1 MCATSSWRAAIR
13 SNSPRNNTARHPA
26 LANAQWRRVVLQVRA
41 TLHALAADLPPR
53 AIKIGM
59 LGGEASVLEVGAFLA
74 AAEAATEEAGGAE
87 GAAAGAYAA
96 RPFAASPSVVCDP
109 VLVSSSGARLLS
121 EEGLAALRSSVLPRC
136 RLLTPNLAEAE
147 ALLER
152 RITTAAEAEAAAVE
166 LRRRAGCGA
175 VLLKG
180 GHAAYFAAQGEGA
193 AGGGRSPPP
202 AMDVLVDGEAPPV
215 WRERSPQRRAARR
228 LDAGG
233 RARSLPNRL
242 SCARVG
248 ATEAAGGGCHG
259 TGCVLSTAIAAM
271 LAHGHPLVDSVV
283 LAKAYVTQ
291 GMASAAAVG
300 AGPAPVAHT
309 GWPSSPSSMPVLS
322 RSAAAAAAPPRFARC
337 DGDAARGLYPVL
349 DSKESVAA
357 AVAAGARDVQL
368 RIKGAGAARVASE
381 VRGAQAACAAAGAR
395 LWVNDYGR
403 IAVSEGAYGV
413 HLGREGAL
421 AEAAPRAS
429 PKALTRGVA
438 ARRRRQEDLAALT
451 DSEAGMEE
459 LRALSDAGVRLGVS
473 THTFAELAAALAV
486 GPSYVALG
494 PVFATTS
501 KRVVA
506 AAAGPAAAGPAVAAG
521 EAPSREVEPKGLAGV
536 AHWRALLPGDVPL
549 VAIGGISLDAA
560 PSVLGAGAQG
570 LAVIGAL
577 TGAPDLGAAVRA
589 WLPLWRAGPRDERAR
604 ADGTL

>member
-1 MCATSSWRAAIR
+1 MYALLSLPAIVGTSADVGRPIVWSIAGSDSGGGAGVQADLLTCH
-13 SNSPRNNTARHPA
+13 SLGAHGCTVVTALTAQNSVGVRHVE
-26 LANAQWRRVVLQVRA
+26 LASGDSVRA

-215 WRERSPQRRAARR
+215 W
-228 LDAGG
+228 
-233 RARSLPNRL
+233 L

-413 HLGREGAL
+413 HLG
-421 AEAAPRAS
+421 
-429 PKALTRGVA
+429 
-438 ARRRRQEDLAALT
+438 QEDLAALT

>member
-1 MCATSSWRAAIR
+1 M
-13 SNSPRNNTARHPA
+13 
-26 LANAQWRRVVLQVRA
+26 
-41 TLHALAADLPPR
+41 
-53 AIKIGM
+53 
-59 LGGEASVLEVGAFLA
+59 
-74 AAEAATEEAGGAE
+74 
-87 GAAAGAYAA
+87 
-96 RPFAASPSVVCDP
+96 
-109 VLVSSSGARLLS
+109 
-121 EEGLAALRSSVLPRC
+121 
-136 RLLTPNLAEAE
+136 
-147 ALLER
+147 
-152 RITTAAEAEAAAVE
+152 
-166 LRRRAGCGA
+166 
-175 VLLKG
+175 
-180 GHAAYFAAQGEGA
+180 
-193 AGGGRSPPP
+193 
-202 AMDVLVDGEAPPV
+202 
-215 WRERSPQRRAARR
+215 
-228 LDAGG
+228 
-233 RARSLPNRL
+233 
-242 SCARVG
+242 
-248 ATEAAGGGCHG
+248 
-259 TGCVLSTAIAAM
+259 
-271 LAHGHPLVDSVV
+271 
-283 LAKAYVTQ
+283 
-291 GMASAAAVG
+291 
-300 AGPAPVAHT
+300 
-309 GWPSSPSSMPVLS
+309 
-322 RSAAAAAAPPRFARC
+322 
-337 DGDAARGLYPVL
+337 
-349 DSKESVAA
+349 
-357 AVAAGARDVQL
+357 
-368 RIKGAGAARVASE
+368 
-381 VRGAQAACAAAGAR
+381 RGAQAACAAAGAR

-506 AAAGPAAAGPAVAAG
+506 AAAGPAAARPAVAAG